1 MWDLSSPTRDQTGV
15 PCSERWIFFG
25 RGGGDFYFFYW
36 RIIVYRILLFS
47 VKPQERWILNHWTTR
62 EVPIIFFK
70 STFIADQLQH
80 IHGSSPLS
88 ASMPLAMGL
97 CSSSH
102 LEGLASGVA
111 PTNRMQKWWCASSQ
125 RPQETLHASAIF
137 LGPWLCHTKSKH
149 NGGWWTTWR
158 GRKGLQLT
166 ASKPQPVSKSAADH
180 THMKEPSW
188 LQSSWTQPELPVVS
202 STKHPSFKLLCWSS
216 LFCSSSELVQL
227 SIKLP
232 LKKSTMKSWV

>member
-1 MWDLSSPTRDQTGV
+1 MWDLSSPTRDQTCV
-15 PCSERWIFFG
+15 PCIERWIFFG

-102 LEGLASGVA
+102 LEGLASESLQPIECRSDGVPVPKGLKRLYMLLLYSWA
-111 PTNRMQKWWCASSQ
+111 PGSAIQRASIMGDDGLHGGEGRASSWQ
-125 RPQETLHASAIF
+125 PASPNQLVNPQLTTH
-137 LGPWLCHTKSKH
+137 
-149 NGGWWTTWR
+149 TWR
-158 GRKGLQLT
+158 N
-166 ASKPQPVSKSAADH
+166 PADFSPA
-180 THMKEPSW
+180 EPS
-188 LQSSWTQPELPVVS
+188 PNY
-202 STKHPSFKLLCWSS
+202 
-216 LFCSSSELVQL
+216 QL
-227 SIKLP
+227 
-232 LKKSTMKSWV
+232 